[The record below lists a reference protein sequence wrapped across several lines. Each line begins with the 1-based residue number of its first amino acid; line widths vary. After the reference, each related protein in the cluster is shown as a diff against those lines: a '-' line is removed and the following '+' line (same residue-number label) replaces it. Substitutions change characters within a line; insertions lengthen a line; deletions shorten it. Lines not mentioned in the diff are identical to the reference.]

1 MAVLYIKDADGNKIA
16 IPSIKGADGIG
27 IKKSEIN
34 TSGELILTYSDGT
47 QANLGVVTGKDGKDG
62 VITFKPVT
70 ELPTEDINEY
80 AIYLLPS
87 DNIEEKN
94 TYNEYI
100 YVDGNWELIG
110 TTSIKVNM
118 DEYVK
123 FSDYA
128 NFYNQKY
135 GVVKINSEF
144 GVTSDSI
151 GNLVLR
157 AATNAEIDSR
167 HKNPRAITS
176 YNLDYAIKS
185 GLTKNQL
192 EWTEDEK
199 ASARE
204 LIGAPSVED
213 IDGIYISKTEINTDG
228 ELVITYSDGETAN
241 LGKVVGAAGS
251 SGVYVGS
258 GDMPDDCNIKIDPTG
273 EVDVE
278 LAEGVK
284 F

>member
-62 VITFKPVT
+62 AITFKPVT

-128 NFYNQKY
+128 LYYKGNY
-135 GVVKINSEF
+135 GVVKVTQEF
-144 GVTSDSI
+144 GLTTDTI
-151 GNLVLR
+151 GQLILR
-157 AATNAEIDSR
+157 QASEKEIDSR
-167 HKNPRAITS
+167 HQNPRAITTKM
-176 YNLDYAIKS
+176 LDYAIKS

-199 ASARE
+199 ASARNLLGVTE
-204 LIGAPSVED
+204 LVGD
-213 IDGIYISKTEINTDG
+213 INTALE
-228 ELVITYSDGETAN
+228 ELHNYAQGLVNG
-241 LGKVVGAAGS
+241 
-251 SGVYVGS
+251 
-258 GDMPDDCNIKIDPTG
+258 GD
-273 EVDVE
+273 
-278 LAEGVK
+278 A
-284 F
+284 